1 MSDVILA
8 ARGIHR
14 VYKNAHKEVRAVNG
28 VSLEIEKGKSLA
40 IVGPSGA
47 GKSTLLHL
55 LGGLDRPTSG
65 KVTMDEREIYGLS
78 DRERARIRNERV
90 GFVFQFYHLLPEFTA
105 LENVML
111 PALIRRRLPADLS
124 SEARRAKEEA
134 RSAKAGTTNDRS
146 AAFAEERA
154 GLRYWAREW
163 SIPKSSKK
171 SGMTPKR

>member
-14 VYKNAHKEVRAVNG
+14 VYKNDHKEVRAVNG

-65 KVTMDEREIYGLS
+65 KVTMDERDIYGLS

-111 PALIRRRLPADLS
+111 PALIQGSGDRGQGSRLRPSGFLLRS
-124 SEARRAKEEA
+124 SSFGGQVGGQAGVRE
-134 RSAKAGTTNDRS
+134 KAAATLKSVGLTDR
-146 AAFAEERA
+146 
-154 GLRYWAREW
+154 
-163 SIPKSSKK
+163 KSVV
-171 SGMTPKR
+171 